1 MRTGVARRAA
11 AFQLAVKAGV
21 AHRAAVFP
29 LAVGAGVALRAVVFH
44 LAVRA
49 GVALHAA
56 AFHLAVRAGVTLC
69 AVAFQLDVRAGVAV
83 RALAFQHAVRE
94 GCALRAVAF
103 QLAVRAGV
111 ALRAPAFQL
120 AVRAPVAHRAVA
132 FQPAVGARVAV
143 RALAFHLA
151 VGARVAL
158 NTTSLFLPVRAS
170 SLPSRLVYHGITEIP
185 RASACGYRI
194 VATVRNACRWS
205 GSVRKEH
212 DTRALGH
219 EVWFTR
225 GSRIHSSF
233 GSAFIAVVFS
243 RYSRS
248 VVHVKGQWV
257 CRVPEWVGSV
267 CRVAETPS
275 RAWPVPRFPRR
286 RRVGA
291 RVVAVCGTAA
301 RPGVPINT
309 T

>member
-49 GVALHAA
+49 GV
-56 AFHLAVRAGVTLC
+56 TLC

-94 GCALRAVAF
+94 GCALRAV
-103 QLAVRAGV
+103 
-111 ALRAPAFQL
+111 AFQL

>member
-1 MRTGVARRAA
+1 MCTPRSCFSA
-11 AFQLAVKAGV
+11 
-21 AHRAAVFP
+21 
-29 LAVGAGVALRAVVFH
+29 
-44 LAVRA
+44 
-49 GVALHAA
+49 
-56 AFHLAVRAGVTLC
+56 C
-69 AVAFQLDVRAGVAV
+69 
-83 RALAFQHAVRE
+83 RE
-94 GCALRAVAF
+94 GRGCTPCTCL
-103 QLAVRAGV
+103 LACRKGTRCTPRSCFSACRGGTGCSPRTCVSPCRGGKGCTQHNF
-111 ALRAPAFQL
+111 PF
-120 AVRAPVAHRAVA
+120 P
-132 FQPAVGARVAV
+132 
-143 RALAFHLA
+143 
-151 VGARVAL
+151 
-158 NTTSLFLPVRAS
+158 SRAS
-170 SLPSRLVYHGITEIP
+170 IVSLPSRLVYYGITEIP

>member
-1 MRTGVARRAA
+1 MRAWGARHAVLFQLAVRTGVARRAA

-69 AVAFQLDVRAGVAV
+69 AVAFQLDVRAG
-83 RALAFQHAVRE
+83 
-94 GCALRAVAF
+94 
-103 QLAVRAGV
+103 
-111 ALRAPAFQL
+111 
-120 AVRAPVAHRAVA
+120 
-132 FQPAVGARVAV
+132 VAV

>member
-1 MRTGVARRAA
+1 MRAWGARHAVLFQLAVRTGVARRAA

-29 LAVGAGVALRAVVFH
+29 LAVGAGVALRAVGFH

-56 AFHLAVRAGVTLC
+56 ASHLAVRAGVTLC

-94 GCALRAVAF
+94 GCALRAV
-103 QLAVRAGV
+103 
-111 ALRAPAFQL
+111 AFQL

-257 CRVPEWVGSV
+257 CRAPEWVGSV

>member
-1 MRTGVARRAA
+1 M
-11 AFQLAVKAGV
+11 LAV
-21 AHRAAVFP
+21 RAE
-29 LAVGAGVALRAVVFH
+29 VALRAVAFHLAVRTGGALLALVFQLPARARVARRAEIFH

-49 GVALHAA
+49 WV
-56 AFHLAVRAGVTLC
+56 
-69 AVAFQLDVRAGVAV
+69 
-83 RALAFQHAVRE
+83 
-94 GCALRAVAF
+94 ALRAVAF
-103 QLAVRAGV
+103 QLAVRAAV
-111 ALRAPAFQL
+111 ALRAAVFHL
-120 AVRAPVAHRAVA
+120 AVGAGVAHRAVA